1 MAVNYNLEAEQGSD
15 FIFHVKY
22 IDDANSPVDLSGMTA
37 EMQVR
42 RHSGSSSTLAEW
54 ATSATGDWDSSTVT
68 TGSTGGSGGIR
79 INATYTGGT
88 YAGQSGSTGGIW
100 VIADPTTMSNVP
112 TGQHHYDLELNLSN
126 STIRLVEGRF
136 EVKGNVTR

>member
-22 IDDANSPVDLSGMTA
+22 IDDVNSPVDLSGMTA

-42 RHSGSSSTLAEW
+42 RHVGSSSTLAEW

-88 YAGQSGSTGGIW
+88 GAGQSGSTGGIW
-100 VIADPTTMSNVP
+100 VIAS
-112 TGQHHYDLELNLSN
+112 
-126 STIRLVEGRF
+126 
-136 EVKGNVTR
+136 

>member
-22 IDDANSPVDLSGMTA
+22 IDDVNSPVDLSGMTA

-42 RHSGSSSTLAEW
+42 RHVGSSSTLAEW
-54 ATSATGDWDSSTVT
+54 ATS
-68 TGSTGGSGGIR
+68 
-79 INATYTGGT
+79 
-88 YAGQSGSTGGIW
+88 AGQSGSTGGIW

-112 TGQHHYDLELNLSN
+112 TGQHHYDLELNSSN
-126 STIRLVEGRF
+126 STIRLIEGRF